1 MKKSKNDEIEDKKP
15 AAKKL
20 KTSNSSNSSS
30 SSVTIPSDIKSND
43 LQVIRLNYD
52 TYRLRADF
60 YDSDCLDL
68 SQKLLNKYLIRRI
81 PLSIPDTYALL
92 VGKIVET
99 EAYLGGTDKA
109 SHTFNNKLTDRLKAM
124 YMTAGQLI
132 LRKYLS

>member
-30 SSVTIPSDIKSND
+30 GSVTIPSDIKSND

-81 PLSIPDTYALL
+81 SLSLPDTYALL